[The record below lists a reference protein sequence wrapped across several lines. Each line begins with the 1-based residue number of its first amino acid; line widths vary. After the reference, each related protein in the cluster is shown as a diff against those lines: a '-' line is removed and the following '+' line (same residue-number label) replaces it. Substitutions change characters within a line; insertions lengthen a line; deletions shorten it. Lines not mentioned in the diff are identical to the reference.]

1 MKLIDEKGKVLG
13 IINVID
19 LIILLVI
26 VLVGAGAAYK
36 YTHKEA
42 QGEIKTV
49 EFQVMVPCVR
59 PELAQAVKAGDK
71 MVQGGSYTTVTV
83 KSVDIKPGLSV
94 NLNAQGNKV
103 ISYDPYMKDV
113 FVVNEGKVNISSA
126 SITMGGQEIRIGKD
140 YYVKS
145 RDYEL
150 KGTIMK
156 IEVKD

>member
-1 MKLIDEKGKVLG
+1 MRLIDEKGKVFG
-13 IINVID
+13 IINIID
-19 LIILLVI
+19 LIILLLI

-36 YTHKEA
+36 FTHKTA

-49 EFQVMVPCVR
+49 EFEVMVPCVR
-59 PELAQAVKAGDK
+59 PELAEAVKVGDK
-71 MVQGGSYTTVTV
+71 MVQGGSYTPVTV

-94 NLNAQGNKV
+94 NLNAQGHKV

-126 SITMGGQEIRIGKD
+126 TITMGGQEIRIGKD

-156 IEVKD
+156 ITVKD

>member
-1 MKLIDEKGKVLG
+1 MKLIDEKGKVFGLVN
-13 IINVID
+13 IID
-19 LIILLVI
+19 LIILLLI

-36 YTHKEA
+36 YTHKSA
-42 QGEIKTV
+42 QGEIRTV

-59 PELAQAVKAGDK
+59 PELAAAVKVGDK
-71 MVQGGSYTTVTV
+71 MVKDAIYTPVAV

-126 SITMGGQEIRIGKD
+126 TITMGGQEIRIGKD

-150 KGTIMK
+150 KGTIMG
-156 IEVKD
+156 ITIKD